1 MSPVPDFFYLKVML
15 GSVECFLELD
25 DLLRHL
31 VLGPGLPD
39 RSGLARDRQ
48 LLSVCLD
55 CLSHLNIVSQTLGLF
70 PLFSTLMALSNF
82 SGISSNGHF
91 TGDFA
96 GELTMSDST
105 EEAEL

>member
-55 CLSHLNIVSQTLGLF
+55 CLSHLNIVSHTLGPGPPLLYLDGFVQLLRHLF
-70 PLFSTLMALSNF
+70 KRTFYGGFCRGT
-82 SGISSNGHF
+82 
-91 TGDFA
+91 DY
-96 GELTMSDST
+96 E
-105 EEAEL
+105 